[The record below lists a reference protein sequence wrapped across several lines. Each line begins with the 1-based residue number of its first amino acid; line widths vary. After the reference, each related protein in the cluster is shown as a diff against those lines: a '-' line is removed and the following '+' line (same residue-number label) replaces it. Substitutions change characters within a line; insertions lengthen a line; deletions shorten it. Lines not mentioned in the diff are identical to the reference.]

1 MQLEK
6 SHSEVLASLVDALR
20 QVPAVV
26 AIAAYGS
33 TATRSWSEHSDIDL
47 VAVLDRRPPAES
59 IRMFVRG
66 VPVDLNLRA
75 LDDSERGIGGAGFVP
90 TMEPIWDPGEVLGL
104 AKQTE
109 RHHDPAAARAR
120 RYLLFHDISK
130 IKQIPADSQAARI
143 AIAAECGQVVRDYF
157 LAREEPFPGTLAA
170 LLRLQ
175 SEAPELLDLLESAVL
190 AADRGTELLERAG
203 ELAFSPV
210 GGAWKPGEIMVV
222 DWVPSSRPATTE
234 VADLLAPVI
243 GISDPPRVYR

>member
-6 SHSEVLASLVDALR
+6 SHGEVLDSVVAALR
-20 QVPAVV
+20 QVPAVI

-47 VAVLDRRPPAES
+47 VAVLDRRPPVES

-75 LDDSERGIGGAGFVP
+75 ADDSERGIGGAGFVP
-90 TMEPIWDPGEVLGL
+90 AMEPIWDPGEVLGSAL
-104 AKQTE
+104 QTE
-109 RHHDPAAARAR
+109 RHHDPAALRAR
-120 RYLLFHDISK
+120 RYLLFHDIGK
-130 IKQIPADSQAARI
+130 IKQIADSQAARI
-143 AIAAECGQVVRDYF
+143 AIAAECGEVVRDYF
-157 LAREEPFPGTLAA
+157 HARAEPFPGTLAA
-170 LLRLQ
+170 LRRLR
-175 SEAPELLDLLESAVL
+175 SEAPDLLDLLESALL
-190 AADRGTELLERAG
+190 ADDRGYELLERAG

-222 DWVPSSRPATTE
+222 GWVPSSRPETTE

-243 GISDPPRVYR
+243 GISDAPRVYR